1 MIKDKIR
8 EFIYKRY
15 TISFSKS
22 GDDIQLM
29 KLIKNSSP
37 GLYVDIG
44 SWHPVK
50 ASNSYFFHLRGWKGI
65 CIDPNPEMIDLY
77 AKLRP
82 TDIFLNCAVGDSVQ
96 NLNYYMLTDN
106 YSSMNTLDYNF
117 IVSHKLEN
125 EVKEVKNIPVYNLKT
140 LLEQHVNSND
150 RLDFFDIDVEGYDL
164 EVLKTNDWD
173 KFRPKIIIIET
184 DIAIQDDINSPVTQ
198 YLARQKYRL
207 LGKSIID
214 QNLGNLFFIDDTLE
228 A

>member
-15 TISFSKS
+15 NISFSKS

-29 KLIKNSSP
+29 KLIKDSTP

-44 SWHPVK
+44 SWHPIK
-50 ASNSYFFHLRGWKGI
+50 ASNTYYFYLRGWKGI
-65 CIDPNPEMIDLY
+65 CIDPNPEMIDLF
-77 AKLRP
+77 AKVRP
-82 TDIFLNCAVGDSVQ
+82 TDIFLNCALGDSIQ
-96 NLNYYMLTDN
+96 NLNYYMLSDK
-106 YSSMNTLDYNF
+106 YSSMNTLHYDF

-164 EVLKTNDWD
+164 EVLKTNDWN

-198 YLARQKYRL
+198 YLAQQKYRL
-207 LGKSIID
+207 LGKSIIN

>member
-15 TISFSKS
+15 NISFSKS

-29 KLIKNSSP
+29 KLIKDTSA

-50 ASNSYFFHLRGWKGI
+50 ASNTYFFYLRGWKGI
-65 CIDPNPEMIDLY
+65 CIDPNPELIDMY

-82 TDIFLNCAVGDSVQ
+82 KDLFLNCALGNNAE
-96 NLNYYMLTDN
+96 NLNYYMLSDA
-106 YSSMNTLDYNF
+106 YSSMNTLDYDF
-117 IVSHKLEN
+117 IVKHNLEK
-125 EVKEVKNIPVYNLKT
+125 EVKDVKNIPVYNLKE
-140 LLEQHVNSND
+140 LLERHVDAND

-164 EVLKTNDWD
+164 EVLKTNDWN

-184 DIAIQDDINSPVTQ
+184 DVSIQEDINSPSTL
-198 YLARQKYRL
+198 YLAIQKYRL
-207 LGKSIID
+207 LGKSIIN
-214 QNLGNLFFIDDTLE
+214 QNLGNLFFLDDTL
-228 A
+228 

>member
-15 TISFSKS
+15 NISFSKS

-29 KLIKNSSP
+29 KLIKETSP

-50 ASNSYFFHLRGWKGI
+50 SSNTYFFYLRGWKGI
-65 CIDPNPEMIDLY
+65 CIDPNPELIDLY

-82 TDIFLNCAVGDSVQ
+82 KDSFLNCALGDSSE
-96 NLNYYMLTDN
+96 NLNYYMLSDA
-106 YSSMNTLDYNF
+106 YSSMNTLDYDF
-117 IVSHKLEN
+117 IVNHKLEN
-125 EVKEVKNIPVYNLKT
+125 EVKEVKNIPVYNLKEV
-140 LLEQHVNSND
+140 LEKHINPND

-164 EVLKTNDWD
+164 EVLKTNDWN

-184 DIAIQDDINSPVTQ
+184 DVSIQDDINSPSTQ
-198 YLARQKYRL
+198 YLANQKYRL
-207 LGKSIID
+207 LGKSIIN
-214 QNLGNLFFIDDTLE
+214 QNLGNLFFIDDTL
-228 A
+228 

>member
-15 TISFSKS
+15 NISFSKS

-29 KLIKNSSP
+29 KLIKETSP

-44 SWHPVK
+44 SWDPVK
-50 ASNSYFFHLRGWKGI
+50 ASNTYFFYLRGWKGI
-65 CIDPNPEMIDLY
+65 CIDPNPELIDLY

-82 TDIFLNCAVGDSVQ
+82 KDLFLNCALGDSTE
-96 NLNYYMLTDN
+96 NLNYYMLSDA
-106 YSSMNTLDYNF
+106 YSSMNTLDYDF

-125 EVKEVKNIPVYNLKT
+125 EVKEVKNIPVYNLKN
-140 LLEQHVNSND
+140 LLEKHVNPND

-164 EVLKTNDWD
+164 EVLKTNDWN

-184 DIAIQDDINSPVTQ
+184 DIAIQDDINSPSTQ
-198 YLARQKYRL
+198 YLAQQKYRL
-207 LGKSIID
+207 LGKSIIN
-214 QNLGNLFFIDDTLE
+214 QNLGNLFFIDDTL
-228 A
+228 